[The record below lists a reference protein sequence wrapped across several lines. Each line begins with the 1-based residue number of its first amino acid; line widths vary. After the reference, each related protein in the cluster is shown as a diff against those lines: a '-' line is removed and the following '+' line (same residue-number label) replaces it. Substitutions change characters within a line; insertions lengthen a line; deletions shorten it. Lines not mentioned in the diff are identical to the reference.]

1 MKKDKWRINVML
13 FEAIKLNAIFYLY
26 LYLYLY
32 YLN

>member
-1 MKKDKWRINVML
+1 MKKYKWRINVML
-13 FEAIKLNAIFYLY
+13 FETIKLNTIFY